1 MTLVGIGLGLVS
13 FVMKFV
19 QFKPNRV
26 VTGQGLFVW
35 EVFTLFQL
43 AGLVLPW
50 ICALLLYLV
59 PPSDWRRKVLLPF
72 VNGLLGNV
80 VIMLVFMYV
89 GKATRSLLTP
99 EFPYARTSMAFGSW
113 VMVFAGYT
121 LVLSSLKRLSG
132 HRWSTLVVSTLG
144 LAAVILIFISGY
156 LDELSIVKEYHVR
169 SDRFIDELL
178 RHLALSGTAVLMAV
192 LIGIPLGVFAYRGRL
207 LEKPI
212 FFIVNT
218 VQTIPSL
225 ALFGIMIAPLS
236 LLSQRYPLLR
246 ELGVRGIGSTPA
258 LIALTLYALLPIVRN
273 TYTSL
278 KVLDPSVVDAAR
290 GMGMGRLQLLMLVE
304 VPLSIPIIMSGIRVS
319 MVQAI
324 GNTTVAAL
332 IGGGG
337 LGTFVF
343 QGLGQAVPDLI
354 LLGALPVI
362 LLAVLV
368 DKVMQ
373 LVIDAVTPRGLGRE
387 AEGSAEET
395 MGVRS

>member
-1 MTLVGIGLGLVS
+1 VALVGIVLGITS
-13 FVMKFV
+13 FGVKFV
-19 QFKPNRV
+19 QFKANRV
-26 VTGQGLFVW
+26 VTGQGLFAW
-35 EVFTLFQL
+35 EVFTTLQLF
-43 AGLVLPW
+43 GLVLPW

-59 PPSDWRRKVLLPF
+59 PAVKKDRKLILSF
-72 VNGLLGNV
+72 MNGMLGNIAIV
-80 VIMLVFMYV
+80 LVFMYV
-89 GKATRSLLTP
+89 GMATRSLLTP
-99 EFPYARTSMAFGSW
+99 EFPYARTTMAFGSW
-113 VMVFAGYT
+113 IMMFGGYT
-121 LVLSSLKRLSG
+121 LVLSSLKRISNRRGAVLFISIVG
-132 HRWSTLVVSTLG
+132 F
-144 LAAVILIFISGY
+144 AAVALLFVSGY
-156 LDELSIVKEYHVR
+156 LDELSIVKEYYVR
-169 SDRFIDELL
+169 MDRFLDELL
-178 RHLALSGTAVLMAV
+178 RHLALSGTAVLLAV
-192 LIGIPLGVFAYRGRL
+192 SIGIPLGVIAYRGRL
-207 LEKPI
+207 LEKPV

-236 LLSQRYPLLR
+236 LLSQRFPLLR
-246 ELGVRGIGSTPA
+246 ELGIKGIGSTPA

-290 GMGMGRLQLLMLVE
+290 GMGMSRLQLLMRVE

-362 LLAVLV
+362 LLAVVV

-373 LVIDAVTPRGLGRE
+373 LVIGAVTPRGLGRL
-387 AEGSAEET
+387 EES
-395 MGVRS
+395 GA